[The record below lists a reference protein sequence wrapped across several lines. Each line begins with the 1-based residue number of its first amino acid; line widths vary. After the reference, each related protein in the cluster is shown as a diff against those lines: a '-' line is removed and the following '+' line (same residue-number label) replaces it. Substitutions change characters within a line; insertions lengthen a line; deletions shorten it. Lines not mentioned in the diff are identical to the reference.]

1 MGASKKSHL
10 TDIMGI
16 TSIKQD
22 RMVCGI
28 SRARRRIALLLMTVV
43 YVAVAAVPVVPAKQ
57 VIFDFLGVPAGAVP
71 PGWVSATGGDS
82 GLSGSWQVVNDS
94 IPSLSSSLD
103 AEGLTPRFVTA
114 PVLAQTG
121 RVTAQEHFPMLV
133 YERGMCRD
141 FTMSLK
147 FKILQGNVDTM
158 AGIVFRYVNPKNYY
172 VIRASSKDRTLRFY
186 KYFQGLRDD
195 PIGPSLEIPLNTWID
210 LKVEGKGSEFQA
222 WINGNKVFETPV
234 VDYSFDKGLVGV
246 WTKSDS
252 VSHFGN
258 IVLDYKPLKSMA
270 EQLVEMAAARFE
282 DLEEISILARKT
294 KADPILVVASTDES
308 QLGRLGEGVEKDVI
322 ENKNTYKARERDR
335 MTTLTVPIEDHN
347 GDAVGALR
355 IIYKGFRGE
364 SSETSIL
371 RAKRVAAFMQDNLGV
386 VGLFER

>member
-1 MGASKKSHL
+1 MGASKKLHVK
-10 TDIMGI
+10 DIMGM
-16 TSIKQD
+16 TSKIED
-22 RMVCGI
+22 RVVSGI
-28 SRARRRIALLLMTVV
+28 SLARTRIVLSLLTIAFVV
-43 YVAVAAVPVVPAKQ
+43 LAAAPGVEAKQ
-57 VIFDFLGVPAGAVP
+57 VIFDFLGVPSGSIP
-71 PGWVSATGGDS
+71 PGWVSVTGGDS
-82 GLSGSWQVVNDS
+82 GQSGSWQVVNDS

-103 AEGLTPRFVTA
+103 ASGLASRFVTA

-133 YERGMCRD
+133 YERGLCRD

-186 KYFQGLRDD
+186 KYFQGLRGD

-210 LKVEGKGSEFQA
+210 LKVEGKGAEFQA
-222 WINGNKVFETPV
+222 WINGNKAFDSPV

-322 ENKNTYKARERDR
+322 ENKNTYKSRERDR

-355 IIYKGFRGE
+355 IVYKGFRGE
-364 SSETSIL
+364 SSDTSIL
-371 RAKRVAAFMQDNLGV
+371 RAKRVASFMQDNLGV